1 MRKIAVVFLA
11 LLFILTSCA
20 KPEQTNPVS
29 EIPVTPNLPVEQK
42 DPSVPVNHYPD
53 LKDNFFVERAKVD
66 FYADEYI
73 NTRPVLVS
81 LDSATE
87 MPLFANAY
95 LYLEL
100 NKLVKPESI
109 QDIPGAQLI
118 NPQLLRIPLNSSTS
132 SVVIPATLANIN
144 GTNLDREYSFQFK
157 YISATL
163 PPAELLS
170 CYPQKYPELRLDGA
184 TDFVIDIGET
194 FLLVQNWPLPREA
207 FEKRVEE
214 AFSTAVLTKEWL
226 DAGTL
231 AITIKQIAT
240 EYGWYGL
247 SLEGVEDSYGYK
259 HESYNSYSFSLGKP
273 KVVKRV
279 ELATRRENVSRIP
292 VAVSGAT
299 NMVSGSNVV
308 ELYRRHPLAYIH
320 DATDQHFWL
329 DLDTGKIISEI
340 RIGSAS
346 FPDEAQTAFYATR
359 PYISPGESVSCSVSP
374 SGKTV
379 ATIYHVWSEDK
390 SYLLLMD
397 TATGSSERFLLT
409 SQHPWDGGSN
419 PPRPPIWS
427 HDESRLVYKSIRD
440 EGIFAFDLLTKTE
453 SKIVGEPSWPLFFS
467 PRGELFFSWGG
478 GYYMLDAAG
487 SRQKLDTGDVSLRLV
502 AWLDEDRALV
512 SHDHW
517 LKDSI
522 CYIYSIRADK
532 LEFVSTGSAFDY
544 DPISGTA
551 SILDTIR

>member
-194 FLLVQNWPLPREA
+194 FLLVQNRSE
-207 FEKRVEE
+207 ERRV
-214 AFSTAVLTKEWL
+214 
-226 DAGTL
+226 G
-231 AITIKQIAT
+231 KQC
-240 EYGWYGL
+240 
-247 SLEGVEDSYGYK
+247 
-259 HESYNSYSFSLGKP
+259 
-273 KVVKRV
+273 R
-279 ELATRRENVSRIP
+279 
-292 VAVSGAT
+292 
-299 NMVSGSNVV
+299 
-308 ELYRRHPLAYIH
+308 
-320 DATDQHFWL
+320 
-329 DLDTGKIISEI
+329 
-340 RIGSAS
+340 
-346 FPDEAQTAFYATR
+346 
-359 PYISPGESVSCSVSP
+359 
-374 SGKTV
+374 
-379 ATIYHVWSEDK
+379 
-390 SYLLLMD
+390 
-397 TATGSSERFLLT
+397 
-409 SQHPWDGGSN
+409 
-419 PPRPPIWS
+419 
-427 HDESRLVYKSIRD
+427 
-440 EGIFAFDLLTKTE
+440 
-453 SKIVGEPSWPLFFS
+453 
-467 PRGELFFSWGG
+467 
-478 GYYMLDAAG
+478 
-487 SRQKLDTGDVSLRLV
+487 
-502 AWLDEDRALV
+502 
-512 SHDHW
+512 
-517 LKDSI
+517 
-522 CYIYSIRADK
+522 
-532 LEFVSTGSAFDY
+532 
-544 DPISGTA
+544 
-551 SILDTIR
+551 